1 MKEIGLLD
9 KDQRKM
15 AIEAIMSFFQN
26 ERNEEIGI
34 IAAEE
39 VLDFF
44 LNDIG
49 TAIYNKGVDD
59 AKATLRKLVDGLE
72 VDLGALTRQ

>member
-26 ERNEEIGI
+26 ERDEEIGI